1 MDILEDVVYRGVVF
15 PVEIHVSEEEKE
27 WWEREGKK
35 VYEEMTPEVLL
46 PIIDT
51 YNASPTLVAPCFNKE
66 GWMMTLSRKEGRSGK
81 GKRRD
86 SILIKGKVKLYY
98 MANVEESGFLS
109 IIDGDII
116 SKSTEMNGEDGRVK
130 VWMQDDIDQASSS
143 LDTHATTIKGHRQ
156 RKALLPSRFVLHL
169 VPTAPHEKKREMRK
183 NPTTT

>member
-15 PVEIHVSEEEKE
+15 PVEIHVSEEEKG

-51 YNASPTLVAPCFNKE
+51 YNASPALVAPCFNKE

-81 GKRRD
+81 GKGRD
-86 SILIKGKVKLYY
+86 SILIKGKVELYY
-98 MANVEESGFLS
+98 MASIEESGFLN

-116 SKSTEMNGEDGRVK
+116 SKSTEMDGEDERVK
-130 VWMQDDIDQASSS
+130 VWMPDDIDKVPSS
-143 LDTHATTIKGHRQ
+143 LDTLSPTMKGHKQ
-156 RKALLPSRFVLHL
+156 RKALLPSRFILHL
-169 VPTAPHEKKREMRK
+169 VPTAPHEEKKREIK
-183 NPTTT
+183 KHPTT